1 MAQEYPYAL
10 APDAF
15 RDFMRRLRTVGKPD
29 SVDKKYLASLGFKSS
44 NHRQFPTV
52 LQFVGL
58 LDEQRRPTDRYRAL
72 REGDEGRRK
81 LAAYVREAYADL
93 FKLYADADR
102 KDMEAL
108 RNFFRARTELGDR
121 AVGAMAVTFQVLCGL
136 ALFDRPVAATAE
148 EEGMEVGR
156 GAQEREH
163 RLILTRGGL
172 TINVNIQLELPA
184 TTDVDVYERLFSAMA
199 RHILKLGEE

>member
-1 MAQEYPYAL
+1 MAEEYPYAL

-15 RDFMRRLRTVGKPD
+15 KDFMGKLRTAGKPD
-29 SVDKKYLASLGFKSS
+29 KVDKKYLQSLGFKSS
-44 NHRQFPTV
+44 NHRQFPGV

-58 LDEQRRPTDRYRAL
+58 LDEQGRPTERYRAL
-72 REGDEGRRK
+72 REGDDGRRK
-81 LAAYVREAYADL
+81 LAGYVKEAYADL
-93 FKLYADADR
+93 FKLYPDADR

-121 AVGAMAVTFQVLCGL
+121 AVGAMAVTFQALCGL
-136 ALFDRPVAATAE
+136 ALFDRPASAPAKEEPIEAARGGE
-148 EEGMEVGR
+148 EPE
-156 GAQEREH
+156 Q
-163 RLILTRGGL
+163 RLMLTRGGL

-184 TTDVDVYERLFSAMA
+184 TTDGDVYERLFSAMA